1 MPKIQSHRII
11 FSGIAFSFLFLFP
24 LLTLAQ
30 ENDSTRQEIRLDDER
45 REIILRGQF
54 DRSMSGGIMTEM
66 GAYQVPTE
74 KQYYVHPFKGQYY
87 LDLAVEAYRK
97 ELENRIGDDWY
108 WQFLKAI
115 SPYINN
121 QFQFG
126 FYNMYDI
133 EFVDR
138 DHPLLE
144 PVQ

>member
-1 MPKIQSHRII
+1 
-11 FSGIAFSFLFLFP
+11 
-24 LLTLAQ
+24 
-30 ENDSTRQEIRLDDER
+30 
-45 REIILRGQF
+45 
-54 DRSMSGGIMTEM
+54 M
-66 GAYQVPTE
+66 GTYQVPTE
-74 KQYYVHPFKGQYY
+74 KQYYIPPFKGQYY
-87 LDLAVEAYRK
+87 LDMAVEAYRK

-144 PVQ
+144 SDQ

>member
-1 MPKIQSHRII
+1 MQKIQSHRAF
-11 FSGIAFSFLFLFP
+11 FSGIAFSFLLLCP
-24 LLTLAQ
+24 LLASAQ
-30 ENDSTRQEIRLDDER
+30 ENDSTRQEIGLDDER
-45 REIILRGQF
+45 RQIILQGQF

-74 KQYYVHPFKGQYY
+74 KQYYTPPFKGQYY
-87 LDLAVEAYRK
+87 LDIAVEAYRK
-97 ELENRIGDDWY
+97 ELENQIGDNWY

-144 PVQ
+144 PEQ